1 MTKVEVGDEEEK
13 VALATRAR
21 LQETFTKDVVE
32 TTRCQVLGIQLLDNP
47 HFLFQPRIIIFLP
60 KKGKMLKAAATN

>member
-1 MTKVEVGDEEEK
+1 MTKVEVGDEDEK

-32 TTRCQVLGIQLLDNP
+32 TTRCQVLEIQVLDNP
-47 HFLFQPRIIIFLP
+47 HFLIQPISFFLFVA
-60 KKGKMLKAAATN
+60 KVSRAKC

>member
-1 MTKVEVGDEEEK
+1 MMIRSSVMMRKVEVGDEDEK

-32 TTRCQVLGIQLLDNP
+32 TTRCQVLGIQVLDSP
-47 HFLFQPRIIIFLP
+47 HF
-60 KKGKMLKAAATN
+60 

>member
-1 MTKVEVGDEEEK
+1 MMTKVEVGDEEDK

-32 TTRCQVLGIQLLDNP
+32 TTRCQVLEIQVLDNP
-47 HFLFQPRIIIFLP
+47 HFKFNFYHIFFFCQSRA
-60 KKGKMLKAAATN
+60 KC